1 MQEIVYLEPNKKR
14 EIQNKKTNKQII
26 STLTSL
32 GGYMV
37 ATVLIGMYLDYKFF
51 NQNGIAVVVAAL
63 IGILFVVLGLIRL
76 VVISR
81 DTE

>member
-14 EIQNKKTNKQII
+14 EIQNKETNKQII

-37 ATVLIGMYLDYKFF
+37 ATVLIGMFLDYKFF